1 MAPARRM
8 AASLGQE
15 SAFENYAI
23 RTCASRIGV
32 DLVIN
37 RLEVRQLQSVLALFE
52 LFHPDRC

>member
-1 MAPARRM
+1 M

-52 LFHPDRC
+52 LFHPDHC